1 MSSKPSQI
9 APRAEAVKPAS
20 PGRPKDL
27 GKRAAILDAAK
38 QMFTQ
43 LGFDGA
49 SMDAIAALA
58 GVSKL
63 TVYSHFGD
71 KDALFSA
78 AVRAKCEEQMP
89 ADLFIA
95 DLKGPLRAQLSSIA
109 HAFFALITSD
119 EALSMHRMMLTQ
131 SSDEHVRRMFW
142 EAGPQRV
149 KDSFAG
155 FLQQRVTTGEL
166 SVPEIPRAASQFFCL
181 LKGELHLRMVSGL
194 CSKPG
199 KQEVEAHLA
208 ATVDLFLRAHA
219 TQRASRTGSS
229 DD

>member
-1 MSSKPSQI
+1 MSSKASHVGAAALSP
-9 APRAEAVKPAS
+9 KPAS

-43 LGFDGA
+43 HGFDGA
-49 SMDAIAALA
+49 SMDAIASLA

-71 KDALFSA
+71 KDALFTE

-89 ADLFIA
+89 PELFIA
-95 DLKGPLRAQLSSIA
+95 GLEGPLREQLSSIA
-109 HAFFALITSD
+109 HAFFVLITSD
-119 EALSMHRMMLTQ
+119 EALSMHRMMLMQ
-131 SSDEHVRRMFW
+131 ASDEHVRRMFW

-149 KDSFAG
+149 KDAFAG
-155 FLQQRVTTGEL
+155 FLRQRVSAGEL
-166 SVPEIPRAASQFFCL
+166 SVPDIQRAASQFFCL
-181 LKGELHLRMVSGL
+181 LKGELHTRMVSGL

-199 KQEVEAHLA
+199 KQEVEAHVA

-219 TQRASRTGSS
+219 P
-229 DD
+229 

>member
-1 MSSKPSQI
+1 MSAKHSQLAVPAKP
-9 APRAEAVKPAS
+9 AAKPAS

-27 GKRAAILDAAK
+27 SKRAAILDAAK

-43 LGFDGA
+43 HGYDGA

-78 AVRAKCEEQMP
+78 AIRAKCEEQMP
-89 ADLFIA
+89 SELFLA
-95 DLKGPLRAQLSSIA
+95 DLKGPLRAQLTSIA
-109 HAFFALITSD
+109 NAFFALITSN

-131 SSDEHVRRMFW
+131 GSDEHVRRMYW
-142 EAGPQRV
+142 EAGPQVV
-149 KDSFAG
+149 KDGFAG
-155 FLQQRVTTGEL
+155 FLQQRVASGEL
-166 SVPEIPRAASQFFCL
+166 SVPDIQRAASQFFCL
-181 LKGELHLRMVSGL
+181 LKGELHMRMVSGL
-194 CSKPG
+194 CASAG
-199 KQEVEAHLA
+199 KQEVEAHIA

-219 TQRASRTGSS
+219 TK
-229 DD
+229 

>member
-1 MSSKPSQI
+1 MSSKPNQI
-9 APRAEAVKPAS
+9 APLPEAAKPAS

-38 QMFTQ
+38 QMFTKH
-43 LGFDGA
+43 GYDGA

-58 GVSKL
+58 SVSKL

-89 ADLFIA
+89 SELFLA
-95 DLKGPLRAQLSSIA
+95 DLKGPLRVQLTSIA
-109 HAFFALITSD
+109 NAFFALITSD

-131 SSDEHVRRMFW
+131 GSDEHVRRMYW
-142 EAGPQRV
+142 EAGPQVV
-149 KDSFAG
+149 KDGFAG
-155 FLQQRVTTGEL
+155 FLQQRVATGEL
-166 SVPEIPRAASQFFCL
+166 SVPDIQRAASQFFCL
-181 LKGELHLRMVSGL
+181 LKGELHMRMVSGL
-194 CSKPG
+194 CASAG
-199 KQEVEAHLA
+199 KQEVEAHIA

-219 TQRASRTGSS
+219 TR
-229 DD
+229 

>member
-1 MSSKPSQI
+1 MSAKHSQI
-9 APRAEAVKPAS
+9 APSAGLAKPAS

-43 LGFDGA
+43 HGFDGS

-71 KDALFSA
+71 KDALFSE

-89 ADLFIA
+89 PDLFA
-95 DLKGPLRAQLSSIA
+95 NLEGPLRAQLTSIA

-119 EALSMHRMMLTQ
+119 EALSMHRMMLMQ

-149 KDSFAG
+149 KDAFADY
-155 FLQQRVTTGEL
+155 LRQRVASGEL
-166 SVPEIPRAASQFFCL
+166 IVPDIQRAASQFFCL
-181 LKGELHLRMVSGL
+181 LKGELHMRMASGL
-194 CSKPG
+194 CARPG
-199 KQEVEAHLA
+199 KQEVEAHIA
-208 ATVDLFLRAHA
+208 ATVDLYLRAHVA
-219 TQRASRTGSS
+219 K
-229 DD
+229 

>member
-1 MSSKPSQI
+1 MSAKHNPI
-9 APRAEAVKPAS
+9 APPAGLAKPAS

-27 GKRAAILDAAK
+27 GKRAAILEAAK

-43 LGFDGA
+43 HGYDGA

-89 ADLFIA
+89 SELFLA
-95 DLKGPLRAQLSSIA
+95 DLKGPLRAQLTSIA

-131 SSDEHVRRMFW
+131 GSDEHVRRMYW
-142 EAGPQRV
+142 EAGPQVV
-149 KDSFAG
+149 KDGFAG
-155 FLQQRVTTGEL
+155 FLQQRVANGEL
-166 SVPEIPRAASQFFCL
+166 LVPDTQRAASQFFCL
-181 LKGELHLRMVSGL
+181 LKGELHTRMVSGL
-194 CSKPG
+194 CSTPS
-199 KQEVEAHLA
+199 KQEVEAHIA

-219 TQRASRTGSS
+219 SK
-229 DD
+229 